1 MLPFILANFLA
12 VWYLGNDDGPLDQ
25 YFHGG
30 MIRDFYSIA
39 SYRTR
44 E

>member
-1 MLPFILANFLA
+1 MLPFILTNFLA
-12 VWYLGNDDGPLDQ
+12 VWYLGNDDRPLEH
-25 YFHGG
+25 FHGG
-30 MIRDFYSIA
+30 MIGDFYSIA